1 MSRNMAELRA
11 GERGWVCA
19 LRLSPLRAA
28 PLLRLGL
35 FPGTEVQCLRRSPLG
50 DPIAYRFRGTTV
62 ALRSLDTK
70 QIVVQPE
77 KVVVTPQLPALGEKD
92 EIRSTIDKLRLTPE
106 EVLP

>member
-35 FPGTEVQCLRRSPLG
+35 FPGTEVQCLLRSPLG
-50 DPIAYRFRGTTV
+50 DPTAYRCRGTTV
-62 ALRSLDTK
+62 AVRRGDAARIDVSAEPDARNP
-70 QIVVQPE
+70 VF
-77 KVVVTPQLPALGEKD
+77 GE
-92 EIRSTIDKLRLTPE
+92 EAPCAQN
-106 EVLP
+106 